1 MKEETPAKNWNAES
15 REIWDANA
23 GYWDDHM
30 GDAGNAFHREL
41 VAPAAEKLLA
51 LRDGES
57 VLEIACGAGLFAR
70 RMAEL
75 GAIVTATDFSPAM
88 IERARKRTEAVQDR
102 ITFRLLDATDPG
114 QLGSLPSGR
123 YDAVVCNMAIMDI
136 AEIDPLFAAV
146 SRVLAPD
153 GRFVFTICH
162 PCFNTSGADRV
173 ASETDSGGHIAVK
186 HSLSVNRYRTLGV
199 ETGIGIK
206 GQPRPQYYFHRTLA
220 DLLGAAFH
228 HGLMMDGIEEPY
240 FGPPEPGDRA
250 LGMRHFTE
258 TPMLLGVRLRVDIRR
273 R

>member
-1 MKEETPAKNWNAES
+1 VEEASSRNLNAES
-15 REIWDANA
+15 REVSDANA

-30 GDAGNAFHREL
+30 GDAGNTFHREL
-41 VAPAAEKLLA
+41 IAPAAEKLLA
-51 LRDGES
+51 IQPGET

-75 GAIVTATDFSPAM
+75 GATVTATDFSAAM

-102 ITFRLLDATDPG
+102 VTFRLLDATDPG
-114 QLGSLPSGR
+114 QLAGLPSGR

-136 AEIDPLFAAV
+136 AEVDPLFATI
-146 SRVLAPD
+146 SRVLAIG

-162 PCFNTSGADRV
+162 PCFNTSGIDRV
-173 ASETDSGGHIAVK
+173 ASESDSGGSIAVK

-220 DLLGAAFH
+220 DLLSSAFR
-228 HGLMMDGIEEPY
+228 HGLVMDGIEEPY

-250 LGMRHFTE
+250 LSMRHFSE
-258 TPMLLGVRLRVDIRR
+258 TPMVLAIRLRGTSPKD
-273 R
+273 

>member
-1 MKEETPAKNWNAES
+1 MEETPAKNWNSES

-51 LRDGES
+51 LQGGER

-75 GAIVTATDFSPAM
+75 GAIVTASDFSPAM

-102 ITFRLLDATDPG
+102 ITFRLMDATDPI
-114 QLGSLPSGR
+114 QLGELMPGR

-136 AEIDPLFAAV
+136 AEVDPLFAAI
-146 SRVLAPD
+146 SRALAPG

-162 PCFNTSGADRV
+162 PCFNTSGIDRV
-173 ASETDSGGHIAVK
+173 VSETDNGGRITVK
-186 HSLSVNRYRTLGV
+186 HSLCVNRYRTLGV

-206 GQPRPQYYFHRTLA
+206 GQPRPQYYFHRPLA
-220 DLLGAAFH
+220 DLLGTAFRN
-228 HGLMMDGIEEPY
+228 GLVMDGIEEPY
-240 FGPPEPGDRA
+240 FAPAGAGERA
-250 LGMRHFTE
+250 LSLRHFSE
-258 TPMLLGVRLRVDIRR
+258 TPMVLAVRLCLRHPKD
-273 R
+273 